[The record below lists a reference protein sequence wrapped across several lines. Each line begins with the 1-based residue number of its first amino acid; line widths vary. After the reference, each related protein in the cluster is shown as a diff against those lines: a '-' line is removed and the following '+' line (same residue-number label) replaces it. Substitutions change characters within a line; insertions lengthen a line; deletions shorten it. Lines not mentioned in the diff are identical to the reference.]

1 MPAEEAVEATSTDT
15 MQAAIFAGG
24 TIYGTVTIDPST
36 LVVAADSGY
45 DNARSRGVMVDML
58 VGDMDSISAD
68 GLAEAEQLGVT
79 IRRFPADKDA
89 TDLEIAIDAA
99 IARGA
104 THVTVYA
111 GEGGEYGHL
120 LGIAL
125 GLTEERWQ
133 NTDIMWRTSRSTVY
147 RSLPSSP
154 IALTIPIG
162 STVTILPVG
171 DATGVTTSGLQ
182 WPLVR
187 SDLPR
192 GTTRGLSNVA
202 TATAVSVSVET
213 GALLVIVEETDIQ

>member
-15 MQAAIFAGG
+15 MQAAVFAGG
-24 TIYGTVTIDPST
+24 MIGEIVSIDPSA

-45 DNARSRGVMVDML
+45 DNARLRGVAVDVL
-58 VGDMDSISAD
+58 VGDMDSISTD
-68 GLAEAEQLGVT
+68 GLAEAEELDIT
-79 IRRFPADKDA
+79 IQRFPTDKDA

-99 IARGA
+99 ISLGA

-111 GEGGEYGHL
+111 GEGGNYGHL

-125 GLTEERWQ
+125 GLTEERWE
-133 NTDIMWRTSRSTVY
+133 NTHLVWKTDRSTVY

-154 IALTIPIG
+154 LALTIPTG
-162 STVTILPVG
+162 STVTVLPVG

-182 WPLVR
+182 WPLVG

-192 GTTRGLSNVA
+192 GTTRGLSNVSMD
-202 TATAVSVSVET
+202 TAVSVSVET
-213 GALLVIVEETDIQ
+213 GALLIIVEEAEST